1 MRKLV
6 RAIIEKEGGDN
17 AAVKAEIET
26 NYKKGIVWYQGVRAG
41 AWSADQG
48 KMQLQ
53 GEAVATQEAFDE
65 LMK

>member
-6 RAIIEKEGGDN
+6 RTIVEKEGDN
-17 AAVKAEIET
+17 AAVKVEIET

-53 GEAVATQEAFDE
+53 GKAVAAQEAFDE